1 MVPGCEYPGGVKH
14 FLVYTGLRI
23 GLFLVCWAVLVGIGS
38 LAFGGSTKVGIW
50 ALVLAAVLSSLLSL
64 RYLAGPRERF
74 AQSVQARAERATAA
88 FEDMK
93 TREDAD

>member
-1 MVPGCEYPGGVKH
+1 VKH
-14 FLVYTGLRI
+14 FLIYTGLRI
-23 GLFLVCWAVLVGIGS
+23 GLFVLCWAALAGIGT
-38 LAFGGSTKVGIW
+38 LVFDNSTKVGIW

-64 RYLAGPRERF
+64 RYLSGPRERF

-88 FEDMK
+88 FEEMK

>member
-1 MVPGCEYPGGVKH
+1 VKH

-23 GLFLVCWAVLVGIGS
+23 GLFVLCWAALAGVGTLVFGS
-38 LAFGGSTKVGIW
+38 STKVGIW

-88 FEDMK
+88 FEEMK

>member
-1 MVPGCEYPGGVKH
+1 MKH

>member
-1 MVPGCEYPGGVKH
+1 MKH
-14 FLVYTGLRI
+14 FLIYTALRL
-23 GLFLVCWAVLVGIGS
+23 GLFALCWAVLAGLGTLVIDNT
-38 LAFGGSTKVGIW
+38 TKVGIW

-64 RYLAGPRERF
+64 RFLAGPREKF

-88 FEDMK
+88 FEEMK